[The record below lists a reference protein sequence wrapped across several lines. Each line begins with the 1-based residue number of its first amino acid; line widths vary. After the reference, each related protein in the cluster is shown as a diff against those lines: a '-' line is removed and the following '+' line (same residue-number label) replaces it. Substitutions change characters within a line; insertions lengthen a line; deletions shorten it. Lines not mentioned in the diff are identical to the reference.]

1 MMRALWARVLV
12 AIGVRPPAPVVLKR
26 LRAQAVARW
35 RPAAEALFAAEM
47 NAASDR
53 ASDLQLSHQ
62 VQRATEAAISAAG
75 RATAPRGRRA

>member
-1 MMRALWARVLV
+1 MIARLWHRAMV
-12 AIGVRPPAPVVLKR
+12 AIGVRAPITLEQ

-35 RPAAEALFAAEM
+35 TPAADALFAAEI
-47 NAASDR
+47 NAAAER